1 VVDTRNLNDDPG
13 ANALQVIDRS
23 HLVSK
28 SQTIA
33 NERHHERKQDSNGE
47 NNDRAR
53 L

>member
-1 VVDTRNLNDDPG
+1 V
-13 ANALQVIDRS
+13 QMRS
-23 HLVSK
+23 RSSTVHIWYRRAK
-28 SQTIA
+28 TIA